1 MRKPPEHGRTARKGG
16 REGEGERKRKE
27 ERERKNKAIRIR
39 AAADRTR
46 QDNTHLAISSAD
58 SSAEG
63 ARRSGCLQRNEQ
75 AVGR

>member
-16 REGEGERKRKE
+16 RKGEGERKR

>member
-16 REGEGERKRKE
+16 REGEGERKE

>member
-16 REGEGERKRKE
+16 REGEGERKR

>member
-16 REGEGERKRKE
+16 REGEGERKE

-46 QDNTHLAISSAD
+46 QDNTHLAISSTD